1 MEALFRNL
9 LLSPPDFTHSSR
21 NTVIFDCHKA
31 GHFAKAEPTCSAHI
45 EKSTAS
51 NLDTP
56 VWEHKSSAAHRCAGR
71 MFPLAIDRVNAEYTS
86 FQLYPQRVFF
96 PDSLELIERFLCI
109 NKHRR
114 IQGDTRR
121 HGGFLA
127 VYSNRYA
134 YHDVFELLIVKVLY
148 EELHAF

>member
-1 MEALFRNL
+1 ML
-9 LLSPPDFTHSSR
+9 
-21 NTVIFDCHKA
+21 DCQRA
-31 GHFAKAEPTCSAHI
+31 GHLARAEPTCSAHI
-45 EKSTAS
+45 ENNTAS
-51 NLDTP
+51 SLDTP
-56 VWEHKSSAAHRCAGR
+56 VWEHKSSAPHRWAGR
-71 MFPLAIDRVNAEYTS
+71 IFPLAIERVNAEYTS
-86 FQLYPQRVFF
+86 FHEYPHNVFF

-134 YHDVFELLIVKVLY
+134 YNDVFELFAVKVLY
-148 EELHAF
+148 EELYAFCSR